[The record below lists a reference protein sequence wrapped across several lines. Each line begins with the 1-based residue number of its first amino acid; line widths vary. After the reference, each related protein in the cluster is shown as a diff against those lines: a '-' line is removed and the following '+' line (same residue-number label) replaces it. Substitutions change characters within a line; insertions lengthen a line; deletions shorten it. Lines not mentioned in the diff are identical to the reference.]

1 MLDLYRIPEAL
12 NRPKRTWKC
21 GPYPQFPFHKDAMWV
36 PYETWDEYLDFHDS
50 QATVYIMNI
59 ARFRHGGRFSFVS
72 LFAVGLKVVG
82 FRV

>member
-1 MLDLYRIPEAL
+1 
-12 NRPKRTWKC
+12 
-21 GPYPQFPFHKDAMWV
+21 MWV